1 MVNLVTEMQLMKI
14 IGRHENVL
22 RLLGCCTID
31 GPTLLISEYSSH
43 GNLLDFLQK
52 NHHPTTSQKV
62 TQHDLSEE
70 TLITFAL
77 QIAKGME
84 YLASIGFVHRDL
96 ADRNILVFDNNVVK
110 IADFG
115 LARDIR
121 QADYYR
127 LKTGGK
133 LPVKWMAP
141 EALTDRRHT
150 SKSDVWSYGVLL
162 WELMTLGDDPYPLY
176 NDAKKLMDDIESG
189 YRLKKPANCSI
200 NTYSLM
206 YKCWNYLPADRP
218 EFTNIIKDLDG
229 MLMNF
234 DKAIEQ
240 PDPPSSNYSSTTES
254 DDTDDETNAIE
265 QLHPHSSKYTIE
277 SDNTDDEINDLL
289 KICVE

>member
-1 MVNLVTEMQLMKI
+1 MLKNSHTDADMVNLVTEMQLMKI

-31 GPTLLISEYSSH
+31 GPTLLIIEYSSH

-52 NHHPTTSQKV
+52 NHHPTTAQKV
-62 TQHDLSEE
+62 TQNDLSEE
-70 TLITFAL
+70 VLITFAL

-84 YLASIGFVHRDL
+84 YLASIRFVHRDL
-96 ADRNILVFDNNVVK
+96 AARNILVFDNHVVK

-115 LARDIR
+115 LTRDVR
-121 QADYYR
+121 QVDYYK

-162 WELMTLGDDPYPLY
+162 WEIMTLGDEPYPLY
-176 NDAKKLMDDIESG
+176 NDAEKLMEDIESG

-200 NTYSLM
+200 NMYSLM
-206 YKCWNYLPADRP
+206 YKCWNYLPEDRP
-218 EFTNIIKDLDG
+218 QFTNIIKGLDAV
-229 MLMNF
+229 LMNC
-234 DKAIEQ
+234 DKTIEQ
-240 PDPPSSNYSSTTES
+240 PDPQSSNLSTES
-254 DDTDDETNAIE
+254 DDTADETN
-265 QLHPHSSKYTIE
+265 
-277 SDNTDDEINDLL
+277 DLQD
-289 KICVE
+289 V